1 MGRMMSSG
9 NNWRPVAYGCS
20 LHHLQLQPPP
30 PTVAGFVPGD
40 LGLSMSTLAKTA
52 PMRSVHGI
60 QGALHKEVFS
70 HESLDGMLSENG
82 APPTAHDPRPTT
94 HGPQPTAHDPRRT
107 THDPRRTTHDA
118 RPTTHDARR
127 TTHDARPQMPRP
139 TCVHALTV
147 YFLAGRTEADKYY
160 ITTRPF
166 EGRSVAIMNQSN
178 MGIWSV

>member
-82 APPTAHDPRPTT
+82 APPAAHGPRPTTHDPRPTA
-94 HGPQPTAHDPRRT
+94 HGPQ
-107 THDPRRTTHDA
+107 
-118 RPTTHDARR
+118 PTTHDARR
-127 TTHDARPQMPRP
+127 TTHDARR
-139 TCVHALTV
+139 TTTDAKTHVRACTHCITH
-147 YFLAGRTEADKYY
+147 FLAGRTEADKYY